1 MYTTDTH
8 GLLWHLQEVAA
19 PRSRRAARGLSPRA
33 RRIFALADEG
43 REVILI
49 PSIVLVEMVYLSE
62 RGLVPAALV
71 DRLLS
76 NLDRGPES
84 YRVVPLDVMVVHH
97 LRSIPA
103 TSVPE
108 MPDRI
113 IAATAKATGSR
124 LLSRDSALGSA
135 TGIEIVW

>member
-1 MYTTDTH
+1 
-8 GLLWHLQEVAA
+8 V
-19 PRSRRAARGLSPRA
+19 

-49 PSIVLVEMVYLSE
+49 PSVVLVEMVYLSE
-62 RGLVPAALV
+62 RGIVPTALV

-76 NLDRGPES
+76 DLERGPES

-97 LRSIPA
+97 LRSIEA

-124 LLSRDSALGSA
+124 LLSRDSALGRA
-135 TGIEIVW
+135 AGIETVW